1 MKKQILYMVCATALL
16 SSCHIYKSYDRPED
30 ITTSGLYRDPKT
42 LLLPGCIVTRLRR
55 MIHWFRIQPT
65 SAICRGEKS
74 SPTRSYS
81 LSSKRD

>member
-16 SSCHIYKSYDRPED
+16 SSCHIYSRM
-30 ITTSGLYRDPKT
+30 TDPKT
-42 LLLPGCIVTRLRR
+42 LLLPGYIVTRLRR